1 MKKLIIVGLAAVL
14 ALPSFAQTERK
25 ADIASVK
32 ADSVTVLKPYKA
44 KDNWFFGVYAGT
56 NFSLSENARFKRGKM
71 FGPSFGLS
79 VGKWFSPAVGARLR
93 WAILQQH
100 HLANTEMI
108 DAYPETYGNGV
119 YKHGMTSVFFDG
131 LFNFNNIFAKYREST
146 RFNVI
151 GVLGLGFN
159 SSFGFS
165 DNTDYWNEM
174 DTKWN
179 NHYRVDNDGG
189 TYLAIHAGLML
200 SYKLNNAIDLNLE
213 ATYNATDDA
222 YNGVRY
228 DRKYDG
234 YMYIVGGMVWH
245 FKDQYGDRRFR
256 YVTMTDQA
264 KIDELNRKINDQRA
278 QLVPPPPVTKVE
290 HKVVENEVL
299 NMTVSF
305 IIDKYNITDL
315 QKDNV
320 KAAAQ
325 YLEEHPDVNLVI
337 TGYADVKT
345 AYPAYNLRLSKRRAE
360 AVYNMMVEDFNVDP
374 SRIRVDYKGDTV
386 QPYAK
391 KNEWNRVVI
400 FVTEPRN
407 K

>member
-200 SYKLNNAIDLNLE
+200 S
-213 ATYNATDDA
+213 
-222 YNGVRY
+222 
-228 DRKYDG
+228 
-234 YMYIVGGMVWH
+234 
-245 FKDQYGDRRFR
+245 
-256 YVTMTDQA
+256 
-264 KIDELNRKINDQRA
+264 
-278 QLVPPPPVTKVE
+278 
-290 HKVVENEVL
+290 
-299 NMTVSF
+299 
-305 IIDKYNITDL
+305 
-315 QKDNV
+315 
-320 KAAAQ
+320 
-325 YLEEHPDVNLVI
+325 
-337 TGYADVKT
+337 
-345 AYPAYNLRLSKRRAE
+345 
-360 AVYNMMVEDFNVDP
+360 
-374 SRIRVDYKGDTV
+374 
-386 QPYAK
+386 
-391 KNEWNRVVI
+391 
-400 FVTEPRN
+400 
-407 K
+407 

>member
-1 MKKLIIVGLAAVL
+1 MKKLILLGLSAAL
-14 ALPSFAQTERK
+14 ALPPFAQAENNV
-25 ADIASVK
+25 DIASIK

-56 NFSLSENARFKRGKM
+56 NFSFGENTRFNKGKM

-100 HLANTEMI
+100 HMVNTEMEALRS
-108 DAYPETYGNGV
+108 DLDPV

-131 LFNFNNIFAKYREST
+131 LFNFNNIFSRYREDS

-151 GVLGLGFN
+151 GVLGIGFN
-159 SSFGFS
+159 SAFGFS
-165 DNTDYWNEM
+165 DNSADWTNTGYEI
-174 DTKWN
+174 DT
-179 NHYRVDNDGG
+179 DGG

-200 SYKLNNAIDLNLE
+200 NYKLNNAIDLNLE

-234 YMYIVGGMVWH
+234 YMYIVAGMTWH
-245 FKDQYGDRRFR
+245 FKDQYGDRRFH

-264 KIDELNRKINDQRA
+264 KIDELNRQINDQRA

-290 HKVVENEVL
+290 EKVVENKVL

-320 KAAAQ
+320 KAAAK
-325 YLEEHPDVNLVI
+325 YLEDHPDVNLII
-337 TGYADVKT
+337 TGYADVQT

-360 AVYNMMVEDFNVDP
+360 AVYNMMVDEFNVDP
-374 SRIRVDYKGDTV
+374 SRIRVDYKGDTI
-386 QPYAK
+386 QPYQK
-391 KNEWNRVVI
+391 KNEWNRVVVFI
-400 FVTEPRN
+400 TEPRN

>member
-1 MKKLIIVGLAAVL
+1 MKKLIILGLAAAL
-14 ALPSFAQTERK
+14 ALPSFAQAEK
-25 ADIASVK
+25 KVDIASIK

-56 NFSLSENARFKRGKM
+56 NFSFGENTRFNKGKM

-100 HLANTEMI
+100 HMVNTEMEALRS
-108 DAYPETYGNGV
+108 DLDPV

-131 LFNFNNIFAKYREST
+131 LFNFNNIFSRYREDS

-151 GVLGLGFN
+151 GVLGIGFN
-159 SSFGFS
+159 SAFGFS
-165 DNTDYWNEM
+165 DNSADWTNTGYEI
-174 DTKWN
+174 DT
-179 NHYRVDNDGG
+179 DGG

-200 SYKLNNAIDLNLE
+200 NYKLNNAIDLNLE

-234 YMYIVGGMVWH
+234 YMYIVAGMTWH

-264 KIDELNRKINDQRA
+264 KIDELNRQINDQRA

-290 HKVVENEVL
+290 EKVVENEVL

-320 KAAAQ
+320 KAAAK
-325 YLEEHPDVNLVI
+325 YLEDHPDVNLII
-337 TGYADVKT
+337 TGYADVQT
-345 AYPAYNLRLSKRRAE
+345 AYPAYNLRLS
-360 AVYNMMVEDFNVDP
+360 
-374 SRIRVDYKGDTV
+374 VDYKGDTI
-386 QPYAK
+386 QPYQK
-391 KNEWNRVVI
+391 KNEWNRVVVFI
-400 FVTEPRN
+400 TEPRN

>member
-1 MKKLIIVGLAAVL
+1 MKKIIIAGLAVL
-14 ALPSFAQTERK
+14 FALPSFAQAEKKT
-25 ADIASVK
+25 DLASVK

-56 NFSLSENARFKRGKM
+56 NFSVAENTRFNRGKM

-100 HLANTEMI
+100 HMVNTEMQEAFS
-108 DAYPETYGNGV
+108 DVYGDGV

-131 LFNFNNIFAKYREST
+131 LFNFNNIFAKYRESS

-159 SSFGFS
+159 SSFGYS
-165 DNTDYWNEM
+165 DNISDWNKLHNGYEV
-174 DTKWN
+174 DT
-179 NHYRVDNDGG
+179 RGG
-189 TYLAIHAGLML
+189 TYLALHAGLML
-200 SYKLNNAIDLNLE
+200 SYKLNDAIDLNLE
-213 ATYNATDDA
+213 STYNATDDG

-234 YMYIVGGMVWH
+234 YMYIVAGMTWH
-245 FKDQYGDRRFR
+245 FKDHYGDRRFR

-264 KIDELNRKINDQRA
+264 RIDELNRKINEQRA
-278 QLVPPPPVTKVE
+278 QLVPPPPVTQIKQ
-290 HKVVENEVL
+290 KVVENEVL

-305 IIDKYNITDL
+305 VIDKYNITDL
-315 QKDNV
+315 QKENV
-320 KAAAQ
+320 KAAAR
-325 YLEEHPDVNLVI
+325 YLEDHPDINLII
-337 TGYADVKT
+337 TGYADVET
-345 AYPAYNLRLSKRRAE
+345 AYPAYNLQLSKRRAE
-360 AVYNMMVEDFNVDP
+360 AVYDMMVKEFNVDP

-386 QPYAK
+386 QPYER
-391 KNEWNRVVI
+391 KNEWNRVVV
-400 FVTEPRN
+400 FVTEPRIE
-407 K
+407 

>member
-1 MKKLIIVGLAAVL
+1 MKKLIILGLAAAL
-14 ALPSFAQTERK
+14 ALPSFAQAEK
-25 ADIASVK
+25 KVDIASIK

-56 NFSLSENARFKRGKM
+56 NFSFGENTRFNKGKM

-100 HLANTEMI
+100 HMVNTEMEALRS
-108 DAYPETYGNGV
+108 DLDPV

-131 LFNFNNIFAKYREST
+131 LFNFNNIFSRYREDS

-151 GVLGLGFN
+151 GVLGIGFN
-159 SSFGFS
+159 SAFGFS
-165 DNTDYWNEM
+165 DNSADWTNTGYEI
-174 DTKWN
+174 DT
-179 NHYRVDNDGG
+179 DGG

-200 SYKLNNAIDLNLE
+200 NYKLNNAIDLNLE

-234 YMYIVGGMVWH
+234 YMYIVGGLTWH

-264 KIDELNRKINDQRA
+264 KIDELNRQINDQRA
-278 QLVPPPPVTKVE
+278 QLVPPPPITKVE
-290 HKVVENEVL
+290 EKVVENEVL

-320 KAAAQ
+320 KAAAK
-325 YLEEHPDVNLVI
+325 YLEDHPDVNLII
-337 TGYADVKT
+337 TGYADVQT

-360 AVYNMMVEDFNVDP
+360 AVYNMMVDEFNVDP
-374 SRIRVDYKGDTV
+374 SRIRVDYKGDTI
-386 QPYAK
+386 QPYQK
-391 KNEWNRVVI
+391 KNEWNRVVVFI
-400 FVTEPRN
+400 TEPRN

>member
-1 MKKLIIVGLAAVL
+1 MKKLIILGLAAAL
-14 ALPSFAQTERK
+14 ALPSFAQAEK
-25 ADIASVK
+25 KVDIASIK

-56 NFSLSENARFKRGKM
+56 NFSFGENTRFNKGKM

-100 HLANTEMI
+100 HMVNTEMEALRS
-108 DAYPETYGNGV
+108 DLDPV

-131 LFNFNNIFAKYREST
+131 LFNFNNIFSRYREDS

-151 GVLGLGFN
+151 GVLGIGFN
-159 SSFGFS
+159 SAFGFS
-165 DNTDYWNEM
+165 DNSADWTNTGYEI
-174 DTKWN
+174 DT
-179 NHYRVDNDGG
+179 DGG
-189 TYLAIHAGLML
+189 TYLGIHAGLML
-200 SYKLNNAIDLNLE
+200 NYKLNNAIDLNLE

-234 YMYIVGGMVWH
+234 YMYIVAGMTWH

-264 KIDELNRKINDQRA
+264 KIDELNRQINDQRA

-290 HKVVENEVL
+290 EKVVENEVL

-320 KAAAQ
+320 KAAAK
-325 YLEEHPDVNLVI
+325 YLEDHPDVNLII
-337 TGYADVKT
+337 TGYADVQT

-360 AVYNMMVEDFNVDP
+360 AVYNMMVDEFNVDP
-374 SRIRVDYKGDTV
+374 SRIRVDYKGDTI
-386 QPYAK
+386 QPYQK
-391 KNEWNRVVI
+391 KNEWNRVVVFI
-400 FVTEPRN
+400 TEPRN

>member
-1 MKKLIIVGLAAVL
+1 MKKLIILGLAAAL
-14 ALPSFAQTERK
+14 ALPSFAQAEK
-25 ADIASVK
+25 KVDIASIK

-56 NFSLSENARFKRGKM
+56 NFSFGENTRFNKGKM

-100 HLANTEMI
+100 HMVNTEMEALRS
-108 DAYPETYGNGV
+108 DLDPV

-131 LFNFNNIFAKYREST
+131 LFNFNNIFSRYREDS

-159 SSFGFS
+159 SAFGFS
-165 DNTDYWNEM
+165 DNSTDWTNTGYEI
-174 DTKWN
+174 DT
-179 NHYRVDNDGG
+179 DGG

-200 SYKLNNAIDLNLE
+200 NYKLNNAIDLNLE

-234 YMYIVGGMVWH
+234 YMYIVAGMTWH

-264 KIDELNRKINDQRA
+264 KIDELNRQINDQRA

-290 HKVVENEVL
+290 EKVVENEVL

-320 KAAAQ
+320 KAAAK
-325 YLEEHPDVNLVI
+325 YLEDHPDVNLII
-337 TGYADVKT
+337 TGYADVQT

-360 AVYNMMVEDFNVDP
+360 AVYNMMVDEFNVDP
-374 SRIRVDYKGDTV
+374 SRIRVDYKGDTI
-386 QPYAK
+386 QPYQK
-391 KNEWNRVVI
+391 KNEWNRVVVFI
-400 FVTEPRN
+400 TEPRN

>member
-1 MKKLIIVGLAAVL
+1 MKKLIILGLAAAL
-14 ALPSFAQTERK
+14 ALPSFAQAEK
-25 ADIASVK
+25 KVDIASIK

-56 NFSLSENARFKRGKM
+56 NFSFGENTRFNKGKM

-100 HLANTEMI
+100 HMVNTEMEALRS
-108 DAYPETYGNGV
+108 DLDPV

-131 LFNFNNIFAKYREST
+131 LFNFNNIFSRYREDS

-151 GVLGLGFN
+151 GVLGIGFN
-159 SSFGFS
+159 SAFGFS
-165 DNTDYWNEM
+165 DNSADWTNTGYEI
-174 DTKWN
+174 DT
-179 NHYRVDNDGG
+179 DGG

-200 SYKLNNAIDLNLE
+200 NYKLNNAIDLNLE

-234 YMYIVGGMVWH
+234 YMYIVAGMTWH

-256 YVTMTDQA
+256 YVMMTDQA
-264 KIDELNRKINDQRA
+264 KIDELNRQINDQRA

-290 HKVVENEVL
+290 EKVVENEVL

-320 KAAAQ
+320 KAAAK
-325 YLEEHPDVNLVI
+325 YLEDHPDVNLII
-337 TGYADVKT
+337 TGYADVQT

-360 AVYNMMVEDFNVDP
+360 AVYNMMVDEFNVDP
-374 SRIRVDYKGDTV
+374 SRIRVDYKGDTI
-386 QPYAK
+386 QPYQK
-391 KNEWNRVVI
+391 KNEWNRVVVFI
-400 FVTEPRN
+400 TEPRN

>member
-1 MKKLIIVGLAAVL
+1 MKKLIILGLAAAL
-14 ALPSFAQTERK
+14 ALPSFAQAEK
-25 ADIASVK
+25 KVDIASIK

-56 NFSLSENARFKRGKM
+56 NFSFGENTRFNKGKM

-100 HLANTEMI
+100 HMVNTEMEALRS
-108 DAYPETYGNGV
+108 DLDPV

-131 LFNFNNIFAKYREST
+131 LFNFNNIFSRYREDS

-151 GVLGLGFN
+151 GVLGIGFN
-159 SSFGFS
+159 SAFGFS
-165 DNTDYWNEM
+165 DNSADWTNTGYEI
-174 DTKWN
+174 DT
-179 NHYRVDNDGG
+179 DGG

-200 SYKLNNAIDLNLE
+200 NYKLNNAIDLNLE

-234 YMYIVGGMVWH
+234 YMYIVGGLTWH

-264 KIDELNRKINDQRA
+264 KIDELNRQINDQRA

-290 HKVVENEVL
+290 EKVVENEVL

-320 KAAAQ
+320 KAAAK
-325 YLEEHPDVNLVI
+325 YLEDHPDVNLII
-337 TGYADVKT
+337 TGYADVQT

-360 AVYNMMVEDFNVDP
+360 AVYNMMVDEFNVDP
-374 SRIRVDYKGDTV
+374 SRIRVDYKGDTI
-386 QPYAK
+386 QPYQK
-391 KNEWNRVVI
+391 KNEWNRVVVFI
-400 FVTEPRN
+400 TEPRN